1 MSRVVVAGP
10 YPTMPGP
17 EAAATLALV
26 RELVAAGDD
35 VTVVSPA
42 PSAAHHHL
50 DVGGA
55 RGALRLARLAADAER
70 LLVRLDAESL
80 AASCD
85 PPRALPGRL
94 GLALAV
100 RRAPLVEL
108 RLDRVPPTVS
118 RRWTSL
124 VLAPAARV
132 VVATADERTAL
143 LAAGVDPAKVS
154 VEEPPPAPAP
164 PRRSHRPDRASSGG
178 DAPGPAPASAADL
191 EELVRR
197 RAIEERMLAPAA
209 GGPAAGRAS
218 LPLRHLSR
226 MERAPVK
233 SDKPAGMLVKR
244 ALGKL
249 MAWQFDWVIQHVNQ
263 LHQATIDA
271 LDEMER
277 RHTSDDTT
285 S

>member
-1 MSRVVVAGP
+1 MSRVLVAGP

-17 EAAATLALV
+17 EAAATFALV
-26 RELVAAGDD
+26 RELVDAGEE

-50 DVGGA
+50 DVGGS
-55 RGALRLARLAADAER
+55 RGALRLARLAAGVDR
-70 LLVRLDAESL
+70 LVVRLDAQAL
-80 AASCD
+80 AVSAD
-85 PPRALPGRL
+85 PPRMLPGRL
-94 GLALAV
+94 GLALAL
-100 RRAPLVEL
+100 RRPTRVEV

-118 RRWTSL
+118 RRWTGL

-132 VVATADERTAL
+132 VVASEEERAAL
-143 LAAGVDPAKVS
+143 VAAGVEPATVV
-154 VEEPPPAPAP
+154 VEPAPVPPPRVPRHEPSGEPAPAN
-164 PRRSHRPDRASSGG
+164 
-178 DAPGPAPASAADL
+178 AADL

-197 RAIEERMLAPAA
+197 RAVEERMYAPAA

-226 MERAPVK
+226 MERAPLK
-233 SDKPAGMLVKR
+233 SNKPGGVLIKR
-244 ALGKL
+244 TLAKVLG
-249 MAWQFDWVIQHVNQ
+249 WQFDWVIEHVNQ

-271 LDEMER
+271 LDELER
-277 RHTSDDTT
+277 RHPARDDTT

>member
-17 EAAATLALV
+17 EAAATFALV
-26 RELVAAGDD
+26 RELVADGDE

-50 DVGGA
+50 DLGGA
-55 RGALRLARLAADAER
+55 RGALRLARMAVGADR
-70 LLVRLDAESL
+70 LVVRLDAESL
-80 AASCD
+80 AASSD
-85 PPRALPGRL
+85 PPRAVPGRL
-94 GLALAV
+94 GLALAL
-100 RRAPLVEL
+100 RRPGHVEV
-108 RLDRVPPTVS
+108 RLDRVPASVS

-132 VVATADERTAL
+132 VVASEDERAAL
-143 LAAGVDPAKVS
+143 VGAGVEPAKVA
-154 VEEPPPAPAP
+154 VEEPRPAPAP
-164 PRRSHRPDRASSGG
+164 ERPSLPG
-178 DAPGPAPASAADL
+178 DAEAAPAEAADL

-197 RAIEERMLAPAA
+197 RALQQRLLTPGA

-233 SDKPAGMLVKR
+233 SNKLAGVLVKR
-244 ALGKL
+244 VLAKL
-249 MAWQFDWVIQHVNQ
+249 LAWQFDWVIEHVNQ

-271 LDEMER
+271 LDELER
-277 RHTSDDTT
+277 RHPSDDTT